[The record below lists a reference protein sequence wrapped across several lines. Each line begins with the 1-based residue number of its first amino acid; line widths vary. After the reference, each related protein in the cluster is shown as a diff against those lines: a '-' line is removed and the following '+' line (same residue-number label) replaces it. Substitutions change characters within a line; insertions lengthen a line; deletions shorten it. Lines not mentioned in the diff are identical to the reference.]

1 MRIILTD
8 EARHDLLRTFR
19 YLAERNPIAANAVV
33 HRIDRKIQQLRHFPF
48 IGRQRSSL
56 APGARSVVAGMHL
69 IFYLVTDEQITV
81 VRIIDGR
88 MDIDAEFRK

>member
-1 MRIILTD
+1 MRIVVTD
-8 EARHDLLRTFR
+8 RARHDLLRTYR
-19 YLAERNPIAANAVV
+19 YLVERNPIAADAVV

-56 APGARSVVAGMHL
+56 APGVRSVVVGMHL
-69 IFYLVTDEQITV
+69 IFYLVADEQITV

-88 MDIDAEFRK
+88 MDIEAEFRK

>member
-1 MRIILTD
+1 MRIVVTD
-8 EARHDLLRTFR
+8 RARHDLLRTYR
-19 YLAERNPIAANAVV
+19 YLVERNPIAADAVV

-56 APGARSVVAGMHL
+56 ARGVRSVVVGMPL
-69 IFYLVTDEQITV
+69 IANEQPTV
-81 VRIIDGR
+81 VRSIDGR